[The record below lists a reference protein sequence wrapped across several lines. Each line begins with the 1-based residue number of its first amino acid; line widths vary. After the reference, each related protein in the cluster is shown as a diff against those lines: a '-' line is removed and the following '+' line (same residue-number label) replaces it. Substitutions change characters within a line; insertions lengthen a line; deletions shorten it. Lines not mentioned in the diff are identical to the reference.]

1 MSPGCYGSCYL
12 GSNVR
17 FSLVFTT
24 SDKNP
29 PHNRQVRSVCSTQ
42 FLNHL
47 PSTIFTEKSF
57 KISNVAEE
65 PIQPFK
71 VFTLNPQLTN
81 IK

>member
-1 MSPGCYGSCYL
+1 MEAVTWAAMSGSPWC
-12 GSNVR
+12 
-17 FSLVFTT
+17 SL
-24 SDKNP
+24 
-29 PHNRQVRSVCSTQ
+29 QVTRILLTIARSGLFVLHS
-42 FLNHL
+42 F
-47 PSTIFTEKSF
+47 STICQAPSSQKKSF

>member
-65 PIQPFK
+65 PMKTEQNLPYSTF
-71 VFTLNPQLTN
+71 
-81 IK
+81 